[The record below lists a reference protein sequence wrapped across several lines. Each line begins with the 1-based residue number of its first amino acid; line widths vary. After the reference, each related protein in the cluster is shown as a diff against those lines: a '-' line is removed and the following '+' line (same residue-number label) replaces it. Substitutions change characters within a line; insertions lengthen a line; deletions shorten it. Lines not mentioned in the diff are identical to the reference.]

1 MPVELTD
8 NIAPTGDS
16 GGTPATFSTHLDVYG
31 NGGYRSVADENERLG
46 VSGLLTQLRRKL
58 GMAVYQRDTQ
68 KLYILTSNPNTSTT
82 SNSDWTEF
90 TGGAGAGNLQ
100 SVIESGGTYLG
111 NDSKTR
117 NVQIIV
123 SSSPTANRSASIQT
137 QVGPFPFST
146 SNNFISTARL
156 QSEGIIT
163 DSIIKTTIL
172 SFLNNNSSYF
182 ETKLDLDGLNGEWEA
197 RSWKHL
203 WLTAPE
209 IKFYTTGNKI
219 LFEGLMRHDGQAPLV
234 GDVLTIDAID
244 NTTGDASVKFAPP
257 SSLDIDMQ
265 DVFDNST
272 PEVAASTDSK
282 RLTFVASDINIHA
295 FKTSNAPTGS
305 EGKVNIMALRTHQ
318 ALSPFPA
325 TLSLEGGEHVTKAS
339 LKIGGIGKIYG
350 SSAFQKAEVGDVLV
364 AETVS
369 QAGEVDL
376 KFSTPLPRLNQGW
389 SPIPISQGNIPITIT
404 GGDSLAFAVQNI
416 CDIAAGQ
423 FTVARIFGNL
433 PRLCKINVAVYT
445 GSLTFQGGTSLVY
458 FGSAQV
464 NATAGQPNSYENNIF
479 FVEEPVGTSNNW
491 TPVAGTPVITIIEID
506 NSNGQDASGNP
517 EDAKILCQ
525 SMGTGVGTTFNTTL
539 SFQVPPPSGRKSIF
553 TTTGAT
559 PNTALGS
566 QINQILNYGSITPS
580 TSRVCQHF
588 DPFKTP

>member
-31 NGGYRSVADENERLG
+31 NGGYRSVADQDERLG
-46 VSGLLTQLRRKL
+46 VTGLLTQLRRKL
-58 GMAVYQRDTQ
+58 GMAVYQRDNQ
-68 KLYILTSNPNTSTT
+68 KLYILTSNPNSLTT
-82 SNSDWTEF
+82 SNSNWTEF
-90 TGGAGAGNLQ
+90 SGGGGDMQAVFNASTPNVGAADYTKSLSLAAHEVTLIANNDSRVGADPATDSGELTLISINRAGGHHNTPTWLRLKGGQFGAGEFNLFGVSGQ
-100 SVIESGGTYLG
+100 SSAPAVGDILVI
-111 NDSKTR
+111 D
-117 NVQIIV
+117 
-123 SSSPTANRSASIQT
+123 
-137 QVGPFPFST
+137 
-146 SNNFISTARL
+146 
-156 QSEGIIT
+156 
-163 DSIIKTTIL
+163 TID
-172 SFLNNNSSYF
+172 NIGQ
-182 ETKLDLDGLNGEWEA
+182 TKL
-197 RSWKHL
+197 
-203 WLTAPE
+203 
-209 IKFYTTGNKI
+209 
-219 LFEGLMRHDGQAPLV
+219 Q
-234 GDVLTIDAID
+234 
-244 NTTGDASVKFAPP
+244 FAKP
-257 SSLDIDMQ
+257 SSLSVSMQ
-265 DVFDNST
+265 NVFDNST
-272 PEVAASTDSK
+272 PEVAAATDSK
-282 RLTFVASDINIHA
+282 RLTLQASDINLVA
-295 FKTSNAPTGS
+295 FSTSNAPAGS
-305 EGKVNIMALRTHQ
+305 EGKVSIMALKSHQ
-318 ALSPFPA
+318 AIGPFPA

-506 NSNGQDASGNP
+506 NSNGQDASGNS
-517 EDAKILCQ
+517 EDAFILGQ
-525 SMGTGVGTTFNTTL
+525 QAFNTTAANRFVKTL
-539 SFQVPPPSGRKSIF
+539 AFQVPPPSNRTSIF
-553 TTTGAT
+553 TTS
-559 PNTALGS
+559 NTELGS
-566 QINQILNYGSITPS
+566 QINYILNYGSIAS
-580 TSRVCQHF
+580 SSLRVCQHF
-588 DPFKTP
+588 DPFKIP